1 MAVIGASLEF
11 LEFAAETFGETEQA
25 KSLPKYPL
33 TTPVA
38 SAQSPESRAAL
49 RWKVSRIANESDSSV
64 HKSVEKR

>member
-49 RWKVSRIANESDSSV
+49 RWKVS
-64 HKSVEKR
+64 